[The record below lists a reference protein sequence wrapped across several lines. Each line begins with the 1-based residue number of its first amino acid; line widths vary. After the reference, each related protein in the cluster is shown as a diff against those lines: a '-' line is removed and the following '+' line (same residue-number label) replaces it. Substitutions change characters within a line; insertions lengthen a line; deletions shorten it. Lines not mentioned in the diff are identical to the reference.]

1 MDKSAAIISSPITL
15 LYAFSFGLLSTHPT
29 GPILEISK
37 NLKTI
42 NVNMKSSLVSERD
55 SIRLNEN

>member
-1 MDKSAAIISSPITL
+1 MDKNAAIISSPITL

-37 NLKTI
+37 NLKAI
-42 NVNMKSSLVSERD
+42 NVNIKAHLLRKE
-55 SIRLNEN
+55 IL